1 MTQSPPAPPTSGC
14 TAVLVAVL
22 PGPDRKRTQS
32 IYRYRV
38 AFRGAD
44 AERPGCLVLWEVAGG
59 RQPYQ
64 VALERD
70 DAGRTHWHCTC
81 ADAVFRGELEPGHV
95 CKHVRALQSFGP
107 PVPGQPARN
116 PVRRTA

>member
-1 MTQSPPAPPTSGC
+1 MTHTLPAPPTAGC
-14 TAVLVAVL
+14 SAVLIAVL

-38 AFRGAD
+38 TYRGD
-44 AERPGCLVLWEVAGG
+44 AERPGCLVLWEVNGG

-70 DAGRTHWHCTC
+70 DAGRLHWHCTC
-81 ADAVFRGELEPGHV
+81 ADAVFRGELEADHV
-95 CKHVRALQSFGP
+95 CKHVRALREFTP
-107 PVPGQPARN
+107 PTPARR
-116 PVRRTA
+116 PA